1 MKITSIDVMK
11 IPSPDVSFSGNG
23 GGSTEDWSPIIVRI
37 NTDEGITGFGEAGL
51 AYGKGWRAGFGMV
64 QDFAHVIIG
73 EDPMNIEKIWDK
85 LQRTTYWGIA
95 GGVIPNTAISAI
107 DIALWDIKGKYY
119 QTPVYQLLGGK
130 TNNHLRAYASQLQYN
145 WGTSPD
151 PQLPKLSAP
160 EEYADVARK
169 VKAEGFTALKFDPI
183 MWGDRAQ
190 QSWNTKGPLNHHT
203 IKVAYNRIA
212 AVRKAVGPD
221 FDIIIDM
228 HANTDTTSAIEY
240 AHAFA
245 PLNILYYEEPVDPMN
260 PDFYKIVRDKIPAQM
275 AIAGGERTF
284 TRWGFR
290 QMLEDRSID
299 IVQPDLTLAGGITE
313 TKKICDMAYTYDI
326 NAQVHVCGSPIAI
339 AAALQVEAVIPNF
352 YIHEVYQRAM
362 YTKDRNAAM
371 YDDLIPQ
378 NGYVE
383 IPDRPGIGQELKPE
397 VIKQS
402 LIETID

>member
-95 GGVIPNTAISAI
+95 GGVIPNAAISAI

-130 TNNHLRAYASQLQYN
+130 TNNYLRAYASQLQYN

-260 PDFYKIVRDKIPAQM
+260 PDFYKIVRDKMPAQM

-284 TRWGFR
+284 TRWGF
-290 QMLEDRSID
+290 
-299 IVQPDLTLAGGITE
+299 A
-313 TKKICDMAYTYDI
+313 KC
-326 NAQVHVCGSPIAI
+326 
-339 AAALQVEAVIPNF
+339 
-352 YIHEVYQRAM
+352 
-362 YTKDRNAAM
+362 
-371 YDDLIPQ
+371 
-378 NGYVE
+378 
-383 IPDRPGIGQELKPE
+383 
-397 VIKQS
+397 
-402 LIETID
+402 